1 LRPGDVVTRV
11 DGVFLNATDQPLS
24 RALLGKAGMQVLL
37 EVDQKPREAEDDD
50 EQEIVAQLTQGMMM
64 PGAMGPMGMSG
75 AMGMMMGANAPVDGS
90 LGGYGGGYARTRVS
104 SGGSVWANSQG
115 FTMPTVHHAAEAKRR
130 ANLGARAK
138 LGSPET
144 NNDGVSGSA
153 TSKPLSPSA
162 TSPASP
168 AQSEK
173 KMIGGLK
180 NVVVTPLSHEEC
192 TQLRAADALN
202 NRRGYV
208 QKKSNDRLAY
218 IYLEDMEQMGEGA
231 SNSFDD
237 FAAQFYPAIRKAGL
251 IIDVRR
257 NAGGNID
264 TWILERLRRVAWM
277 FNTQRAGP
285 GDTTMQYAF
294 RGKVAVLVDEMTSSD
309 AEIFAAGVQELG
321 LGKVVGARTWGGAV
335 GYSSNPELALVDGS
349 GFTIPSFGPYVGGR
363 WMIEQ
368 RGVVPDIAVA
378 NDPVAT
384 FNGKDA
390 QLDAAV
396 AHLME
401 MIEAEPLAEAI
412 PKKPQYP
419 DWSFDREVCR
429 AGGDGGGKAREQ
441 RKGVL
446 A

>member
-1 LRPGDVVTRV
+1 
-11 DGVFLNATDQPLS
+11 
-24 RALLGKAGMQVLL
+24 MQVLL

-50 EQEIVAQLTQGMMM
+50 EQEILEQLSQGMMM
-64 PGAMGPMGMSG
+64 PGAMGPMAGMSG
-75 AMGMMMGANAPVDGS
+75 AMGMMMGAAAPTDGT
-90 LGGYGGGYARTRVS
+90 LGGYGGGYNRGVS
-104 SGGSVWANSQG
+104 SGGSVRGRSAL
-115 FTMPTVHHAAEAKRR
+115 PTVHHAAEAKRR
-130 ANLGARAK
+130 ANVLARAR
-138 LGSPET
+138 LGSAET
-144 NNDGVSGSA
+144 KKDGVSPESA
-153 TSKPLSPSA
+153 SSKSLSDAS
-162 TSPASP
+162 TASP
-168 AQSEK
+168 VQSEK

-401 MIEAEPLAEAI
+401 MINAEPLAEAI

-419 DWSFDREVCR
+419 DWSFDRDVCR